1 MASKNDNENFDN
13 VIRLT
18 GNEELAA
25 ENRRRRLEKS
35 RNKTRMIIGSLV
47 VVVLL
52 ISVYFVYSRLRQFK
66 GYKTISSAT
75 IVYETDANY
84 IQFGGNLLKF
94 TTDGASY
101 IDEEGN
107 TVWTAGIDAKNPI
120 AESNGRY
127 AVVADKGGNNVYVFN
142 TGGLVSQVTMK
153 YKITDID
160 VASQGAFTAVLESDE
175 TNYINMYSSSG
186 QAIYEMR
193 TSINKSGY
201 PLDISISDDGQK
213 LFTSYFYMNGINT
226 NIKLTAY
233 NFGEVGQNANADRM
247 VGGFTYES
255 ELFPKVEFVT
265 NDIIAAFSDKEIV
278 FYDMK
283 EKPSERAK
291 VKYKNDV
298 QSIFYNSNYVGTVE
312 KNNTATAS
320 SSAYYTMRLYDLNG
334 NEKFEYPFDLNYEK
348 IYASDEEIIFTG
360 DNQCLIVT
368 NKGRTKFRYSFDSR
382 VKNMIPSTGKNK
394 YVVTFEDRTETIELT
409 SKDEH

>member
-1 MASKNDNENFDN
+1 MASKNDNENL
-13 VIRLT
+13 RLT

-360 DNQCLIVT
+360 DN
-368 NKGRTKFRYSFDSR
+368 
-382 VKNMIPSTGKNK
+382 
-394 YVVTFEDRTETIELT
+394 
-409 SKDEH
+409 